1 MKILFLS
8 RSLESGGAERQLAV
22 LASGLSRIGWK
33 VVIASFYYEGDVG
46 SRLEHD
52 GVTIRYLHKKGRWD
66 VVGFAIRLIKV
77 IREESPDIIHGY
89 LPVPNI
95 IAVLL
100 RPLLPPH
107 KLVWGIRAS
116 NMEMDQYDWLSRWS
130 YRLERN
136 LSGFADMI
144 IANSQA
150 GMEVMRE
157 KGFAIDKAL
166 MIPNGID
173 TQRFHA
179 DSAGRVRVREQ
190 FGIAAGD
197 KLIGLVA
204 RLDPMKDH
212 LTFMRAAAYLIKHRK
227 NVRFICVGDG
237 SVSYRQKLLA
247 VSMDLGIADRLVWT
261 AAAEDMAAMYNAFD
275 LATLSS
281 AYGEGFPNVI
291 GEAMACGV
299 PCVVTNVGDSAYI
312 VGDTGTV
319 VPTRNPE
326 ALAHAWDTMLD
337 RIEKEGCELGV
348 RARERL
354 CRLFGDDALIKQS
367 QQALQ
372 RLM

>member
-33 VVIASFYYEGDVG
+33 VVIASFYYEGNVG
-46 SRLEHD
+46 SKLERD
-52 GVTIRYLHKKGRWD
+52 GVSIRYLYKKGRWD
-66 VVGFAIRLIKV
+66 VVGFAFRLIQLIK
-77 IREESPDIIHGY
+77 EEAPDIIHGY

-116 NMEMDQYDWLSRWS
+116 NMEMDQYDWLTRWS

-136 LSGFADMI
+136 LSGFPDMI

-157 KGFAIDKAL
+157 KGFSIDKAL

-173 TQRFHA
+173 TQRFHP
-179 DSAGRVRVREQ
+179 DSAGRVAIREQ

-212 LTFMRAAAYLIKHRK
+212 LTFMRAAAYLINQRE
-227 NVRFICVGDG
+227 NMRFICVGDG
-237 SVSYRQKLLA
+237 PDSYRQKLMA
-247 VSMDLGIADRLVWT
+247 VSMDLGIADRLVWADT
-261 AAAEDMAAMYNAFD
+261 VEDMAAMYNAFD
-275 LATLSS
+275 VATLSS

-312 VGDTGTV
+312 IGDTGIV

-367 QQALQ
+367 QQAFQ

>member
-33 VVIASFYYEGDVG
+33 VVIASFYYEENVD
-46 SRLEHD
+46 SKLERD
-52 GVTIRYLHKKGRWD
+52 GVSIRYLYKKGRWD
-66 VVGFAIRLIKV
+66 VVGFAFRLIKL
-77 IREESPDIIHGY
+77 IREEAPDIIHGY

-100 RPLLPPH
+100 RPLLPAH

-116 NMEMDQYDWLSRWS
+116 NMEMDQYDWLTRWS

-136 LSGFADMI
+136 LSGFPDMI

-157 KGFAIDKAL
+157 KGFSIDKAL

-173 TQRFHA
+173 TQRFHP
-179 DSAGRVRVREQ
+179 DSAGRVAMREQ

-212 LTFMRAAAYLIKHRK
+212 LTFMRAAAYLINQRE
-227 NVRFICVGDG
+227 NMRFICVGDG
-237 SVSYRQKLLA
+237 PDSYRQKLMA
-247 VSMDLGIADRLVWT
+247 VSMDLGIADRLVWADT
-261 AAAEDMAAMYNAFD
+261 VEDMAAMYNAFD
-275 LATLSS
+275 VATLSS

-312 VGDTGTV
+312 IGDTGIV

-326 ALAHAWDTMLD
+326 ALALAWDTMLD
-337 RIEKEGCELGV
+337 RIDKEGCELGV

-367 QQALQ
+367 QQAFQ

>member
-33 VVIASFYYEGDVG
+33 VVIVSFYYEGLVG
-46 SRLEHD
+46 SELEHK
-52 GVTIRYLHKKGRWD
+52 GVSIRYLHKKGRWD
-66 VVGFAIRLIKV
+66 VAGFALRLIKV

-95 IAVLL
+95 LAVLL
-100 RPLLPPH
+100 RPFFPHH

-130 YRLERN
+130 YRVEKN
-136 LSGFADMI
+136 LSGFADLI

-173 TQRFHA
+173 TQKFFPDLAEGARMR
-179 DSAGRVRVREQ
+179 DR
-190 FGIAAGD
+190 FGIVAGD

-212 LTFMRAAAYLIKHRK
+212 YTFMRAASYLLNLRK
-227 NVRFICVGDG
+227 NARFICVGDG
-237 SVSYRQKLLA
+237 PESYRRKLMAL
-247 VSMDLGIADRLVWT
+247 SSELGIADKLVWLG
-261 AAAEDMAAMYNAFD
+261 AAEDMAAMYNALD

-326 ALAHAWDTMLD
+326 ALAHAWDAMLD
-337 RIEKEGCELGV
+337 RIDKEGRELGV

-354 CRLFGDDALIKQS
+354 CLLFSDEALIKQS
-367 QQALQ
+367 QQALL
-372 RLM
+372 RLI

>member
-22 LASGLSRIGWK
+22 LAAGLSRIGWK
-33 VVIASFYYEGDVG
+33 VVVVSFYYEGSCG
-46 SRLEHD
+46 SELEQN

-66 VVGFAIRLIKV
+66 VVGFTLRLIKV
-77 IREESPDIIHGY
+77 IREECPDIIHGY
-89 LPVPNI
+89 LPVPN
-95 IAVLL
+95 VLSIL
-100 RPLLPPH
+100 IRPFLPPH

-130 YRLERN
+130 YQVESK

-150 GMEVMRE
+150 GMEMMRE
-157 KGFAIDKAL
+157 KGFVIDKAL

-173 TQRFHA
+173 TQKFYP
-179 DSAGRVRVREQ
+179 DLAGRARMRDQ
-190 FGIAAGD
+190 LGIVAGD

-212 LTFMRAAAYLIKHRK
+212 ATFMHAASYLLKMRE
-227 NVRFICVGDG
+227 NARFVCIGDG
-237 SVSYRQKLLA
+237 PARYRRKLMDLSV
-247 VSMDLGIADRLVWT
+247 DLGIEDKLVWVGSID
-261 AAAEDMAAMYNAFD
+261 DMAAMYNAFD
-275 LATLSS
+275 VATLSS

-291 GEAMACGV
+291 GEAMACGI

-326 ALAHAWDTMLD
+326 ALAHAWNAML
-337 RIEKEGCELGV
+337 EKIDKDGHELKI

-354 CRLFGDDALIKQS
+354 CLLFGDEALIKQS
-367 QQALQ
+367 QQALL
-372 RLM
+372 RLI